1 LSGWL
6 WSRYESVDLIN
17 GAPGSGKST
26 VAHAI
31 AQDRSMT
38 LALEIDTIKHS
49 LGRWND
55 PQASGLHARRLGV
68 VLAGEHLGAGFDV
81 VIGQYLAR
89 TAFIEQFEKLADQQ
103 AAEFHELVLELD
115 TAALA
120 RRLAGRAGDPTRTE
134 HTVNNQFV
142 GPEDAPA
149 LVQSMEE
156 LLLSRTVAHR
166 VDARGSLSS
175 TLTAV
180 RATLEGPG

>member
-1 LSGWL
+1 M
-6 WSRYESVDLIN
+6 SRLILIN

-26 VAHAI
+26 VAHAL

-49 LGRWND
+49 LGRWDED

-68 VLAGEHLGAGFDV
+68 VLAGEHLRAGFG

-89 TAFIEQFEKLADQQ
+89 TAFIEQLEKLADQQ
-103 AAEFHELVLELD
+103 AAEFHELVLDLD

-142 GPEDAPA
+142 GPEEAPA

-156 LLLSRTVAHR
+156 LLLSRPLAHR

-180 RATLEGPG
+180 RATREGPG

>member
-1 LSGWL
+1 M
-6 WSRYESVDLIN
+6 SRLILIN

-49 LGRWND
+49 LGRWDED

-89 TAFIEQFEKLADQQ
+89 TAFIEQLEKLADQQ

-156 LLLSRTVAHR
+156 LLLSRPLAHR